1 MLTATYI
8 LNRVR
13 SKSIST
19 TPYELWNGRKP
30 RLDYLRPWGF
40 AGYVH
45 NPTHKHGKLGPR
57 AVKRIIRYLRG
68 TTDLVLC
75 YQGGDLKLRG
85 YSDTDWGGDLD
96 ESKSTS

>member
-1 MLTATYI
+1 MYAMLCTQPDICFAVDLVSRYQSNPGTAHWQ
-8 LNRVR
+8 V
-13 SKSIST
+13 
-19 TPYELWNGRKP
+19 
-30 RLDYLRPWGF
+30 F
-40 AGYVH
+40 
-45 NPTHKHGKLGPR
+45 
-57 AVKRIIRYLRG
+57 KRIMCYLRG